1 MDTSNPAPAAPALG
15 RGTAW
20 LVGGSLAGV
29 ALGSLATA
37 LALRGPGP
45 APEAEPRETIVS
57 TLSPAPASV
66 HPGAPASTGREPP
79 ARPAA
84 AADRGSAAAP
94 PARPAEG
101 TAAAA
106 AARVPAAAPD
116 ARPACADCAV
126 VQAVTAI
133 ERRGEATGL
142 GAAGG
147 AVAGGLIGRQ
157 MGGGSGQDAMT
168 VVGAVGGGVA
178 GHHLERRLR
187 STTEYRVRVAL
198 ADGRTRTLSHPTR
211 LAVGD
216 RVRVDGD
223 RLVAQARSARRA
235 GRRSAAL
242 DGRGQAPVAA
252 RWAESASPRR
262 AAPRTTRPCPTIPA
276 RSGPSACA
284 RSAWA
289 A

>member
-66 HPGAPASTGREPP
+66 PPGAPASTGREPP

-94 PARPAEG
+94 PAKPAEG

-178 GHHLERRLR
+178 GHHLEGRLR

-223 RLVAQARSARRA
+223 RLVAQAQARPAAAPTRTAQSARPGEPAADRP
-235 GRRSAAL
+235 RSM
-242 DGRGQAPVAA
+242 
-252 RWAESASPRR
+252 AEAKRL
-262 AAPRTTRPCPTIPA
+262 
-276 RSGPSACA
+276 
-284 RSAWA
+284 
-289 A
+289 